1 MIRQPRVVSHQLTS
15 ARWTRCLA
23 MIVCQ
28 VLVWQPMV
36 ASAVIAQQP
45 MFTVSSA
52 PPNVMLMMDD
62 SSSMAGHRLPTPPTV
77 TVPAAVSVSVRYG
90 AGIRGQSTRPTN
102 SHCARLH
109 SIRSGTTHRFTT
121 YRGMTT
127 TSRCPRRARVIRLW
141 RTTFRMRTSAGQ
153 RTFMTSPK

>member
-45 MFTVSSA
+45 MFTVSSS

-62 SSSMAGHRLPTPPTV
+62 SSSMAGYRLPTPPTV
-77 TVPAAVSVSVRYG
+77 TVPLRQ
-90 AGIRGQSTRPTN
+90 RFRP
-102 SHCARLH
+102 L
-109 SIRSGTTHRFTT
+109 
-121 YRGMTT
+121 
-127 TSRCPRRARVIRLW
+127 RRRHEHED
-141 RTTFRMRTSAGQ
+141 SQQGQ
-153 RTFMTSPK
+153 RIHIARACIQSALVQPIGSLHTVE